1 MGHSDLQID
10 AHKLDPGKKHII
22 VAVHGYGDKCP
33 AGIGSVCAQFSSTKG
48 ASRAKLE
55 KLVFANATSR
65 GEPLLAPSADLFSS
79 CADSGREETVRY
91 YFDKLLPQALP
102 KIRKYSPT
110 IEAEFAS
117 NRLDVASQ
125 CFGDPNDTLQ
135 EQLKNCRS
143 LNQKLLQ
150 KQQDLKRDKQ
160 DTIRTHE
167 ALQKENERNKTGHE
181 KFVQYL
187 LKHKLFEA
195 FANDESPERNYERA
209 LVDYKKQVVSQQRKH
224 DPLAPDLFRAK
235 LKLSQ
240 VEEVNVLLSRELAK
254 ATDFHD
260 TSLREMHNTIN
271 SLQSDLRQTKHL
283 TGVAESE
290 VARLAKNA
298 DELQLKLSGAQAQNL
313 GVQLGLMES
322 CLPRAQGPEEP
333 CEVNGMLREQ
343 ITNVFNENFAD
354 HVQHGAHGR
363 FVLRKYHVD
372 TVEAAK
378 KAAHELAYL
387 YWAHDADTK
396 RNGMTWQESKEAYAS
411 SLAPREID
419 LVLRKRFVI
428 DSKEVVH
435 FIQDR
440 FKATSYDISPN

>member
-1 MGHSDLQID
+1 M
-10 AHKLDPGKKHII
+10 
-22 VAVHGYGDKCP
+22 
-33 AGIGSVCAQFSSTKG
+33 
-48 ASRAKLE
+48 
-55 KLVFANATSR
+55 
-65 GEPLLAPSADLFSS
+65 
-79 CADSGREETVRY
+79 
-91 YFDKLLPQALP
+91 
-102 KIRKYSPT
+102 
-110 IEAEFAS
+110 
-117 NRLDVASQ
+117 
-125 CFGDPNDTLQ
+125 
-135 EQLKNCRS
+135 
-143 LNQKLLQ
+143 
-150 KQQDLKRDKQ
+150 
-160 DTIRTHE
+160 
-167 ALQKENERNKTGHE
+167 
-181 KFVQYL
+181 QYL